1 MEKIKQIVK
10 IIFIVALPL
19 IFLSCLSYWSND
31 PANPVVICDAE
42 QNQTGPEVVKTADGN
57 YIIFWVDERRGTVSG
72 FSWNYRDIYGQ
83 KLNTSGKSLWTEDG
97 IPIVEGY
104 GEDVTFERLTDIE
117 MVPDGNGGV
126 FFSWTDASGGGTQ
139 GNNVRINRTDSSGNK
154 LWEEEVLL
162 QDGDSGANN
171 SLCSDG
177 SGGVFSSWV
186 YAGFRLW
193 YNRLKSARLESS
205 GTILTSY
212 GSITA
217 KGTPEDGEGPAMGS
231 SKIINSGEGEAIIGW
246 SDSRDGPY
254 YGWQSL
260 RVQKL
265 GAGKTWTSEGVRVSL
280 PNNVIEQIIGD
291 FDIVSDGSGGVICFW
306 SDPRSGDNDIFA
318 QRVDSSGDIV
328 WTEGGAA
335 LCDADGDQSYPQA
348 VSDGSGGAV
357 VVWWDR
363 RDDSQIYAQ
372 RIDSDGNCAWT
383 ENGVEV
389 GSSGGKS
396 PRIVKTQEGNYI
408 IFWLADA
415 IMAQKIDPDGTKQWQ
430 EEGALVY
437 QEGVEDDYKVMYDAN
452 GVIVVWSRGG
462 NIYAQKLFE
471 NGTLSPTA
479 STNECLN

>member
-1 MEKIKQIVK
+1 MKKIEKAFKR
-10 IIFIVALPL
+10 IFIVVFPL
-19 IFLSCLSYWSND
+19 IFLSCLSYWSHD

-83 KLNTSGKSLWTEDG
+83 KLNPLGKSLWTEDG

-104 GEDVTFERLTDIE
+104 GEDVTFERQTDVE
-117 MVPDGNGGV
+117 MIPDGNGGV
-126 FFSWTDASGGGTQ
+126 FFSWTDASGGSIQ
-139 GNNVRINRTDSSGNK
+139 GDNVRIHRIDSNGNK
-154 LWEEEVLL
+154 LWEGGVLL
-162 QDGDSGANN
+162 QDGDSGAND

-177 SGGVFSSWV
+177 AGGVFSSWG

-193 YNRLKSARLESS
+193 YPRIKSSRLESS
-205 GTILTSY
+205 GNILTSY
-212 GSITA
+212 GSISA
-217 KGTPEDGEGPAMGS
+217 NGTPEDGEGPATGS
-231 SKIINSGEGEAIIGW
+231 SKLINSAAGEAIIGW

-254 YGWQSL
+254 YGWRSL

-265 GAGKTWTSEGVRVSL
+265 GEGKIWRTEGVRVSL
-280 PNNVIEQIIGD
+280 PNNVIEHIAGD

-306 SDPRSGDNDIFA
+306 NDSRNENNDIFA
-318 QRVDSSGDIV
+318 QRVDSSGDTL
-328 WTEGGAA
+328 WTEGGVAVCAA
-335 LCDADGDQSYPQA
+335 EGDQSYPQA

-363 RDDSQIYAQ
+363 RGDSQIYAQ
-372 RIDSDGNCAWT
+372 HIDSDGNCTLT

-389 GSSGGKS
+389 GSSGGNS
-396 PRIVKTQEGNYI
+396 PRIVKTPGGNYI

-415 IMAQKIDPDGTKQWQ
+415 IMAQKIEPDGAKKWQ
-430 EEGALVY
+430 EGGALVY
-437 QEGVEDDYKVMYDAN
+437 QEGVENDYKVIYDTN
-452 GVIVVWSRGG
+452 GAIVVWSRGG

-471 NGTLSPTA
+471 NGTLTPT
-479 STNECLN
+479 SSH